1 MAHEGLNTIDP
12 KVAER
17 WVGEYERQRADNK
30 SQAARGRQELGKIID
45 LAEGAGLN
53 RKAFT
58 DELKEREWRRK
69 IESLSAGDS
78 EEHAEQKE
86 LLKTALGGLP
96 LGDWGVEQMA
106 PTPRHRKKN
115 AAAPGTVQAGM
126 TLAEAKTI
134 LSQPR
139 GRGRLSK
146 ERKEAERVV
155 AEADIAVHESS
166 GNVFAD
172 LGVPGASGAQ
182 AEAMAE
188 AMGPDEEDLRPP
200 FLQERDEVA

>member
-106 PTPRHRKKN
+106 PTPRRKKN
-115 AAAPGTVQAGM
+115 AAAPGTEPAGM
-126 TLAEAKTI
+126 TLADAKAL
-134 LSQPR
+134 LSQPKSR
-139 GRGRLSK
+139 GRPSN
-146 ERKEAERVV
+146 ERVEAERIV
-155 AEADIAVHESS
+155 AEADAQVAIDA
-166 GNVFAD
+166 G
-172 LGVPGASGAQ
+172 LKPGASGEQLA
-182 AEAMAE
+182 AIAE
-188 AMGPDEEDLRPP
+188 AMGPDDAEDLRPR
-200 FLQERDEVA
+200 FMQNAAE